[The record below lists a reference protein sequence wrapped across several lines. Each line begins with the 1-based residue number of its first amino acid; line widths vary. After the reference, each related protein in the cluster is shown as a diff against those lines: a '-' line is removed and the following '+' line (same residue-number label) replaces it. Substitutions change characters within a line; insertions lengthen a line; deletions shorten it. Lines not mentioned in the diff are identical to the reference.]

1 MIALTNRVHIFTHPK
16 NKDTFT
22 AFFINILG
30 CTVMPLPQEK
40 ILFTFSDGSRVS
52 VEFTEEVTD
61 ALDEEQAR
69 RGAWLE
75 LESDDP
81 VTLKNKILEAGYH
94 QFEFKK
100 GFFYFQ
106 IPGGQVMRIKLPEF

>member
-1 MIALTNRVHIFTHPK
+1 L
-16 NKDTFT
+16 
-22 AFFINILG
+22 LG
-30 CTVMPLPQEK
+30 K
-40 ILFTFSDGSRVS
+40 
-52 VEFTEEVTD
+52 
-61 ALDEEQAR
+61 A
-69 RGAWLE
+69 E

-106 IPGGQVMRIKLPEF
+106 IPDGQVMR